1 MSFRLP
7 ALWRPVPFIHRST
20 PIRKLSK
27 GHDPDNGGT
36 KDDTVKTWA
45 RLALGS
51 LLVAAETKYA
61 RSGDLHL
68 AYQVVGNGPFDLLF
82 LADWVNHIELQWEEP
97 RQERFLEALA
107 SFSRLILFNPR
118 GMGASDPIPISDVP
132 TVEQWMD
139 DARTVLDAVGSERP
153 ALFGAGIGGVICSV
167 FAATYP
173 ERVRSLV
180 LFNSTA
186 RSTQDPPDY
195 PFGNPPEMI
204 EMLRQLVE
212 QSWGTPQN
220 VATML
225 PVLAPDEASD
235 PRLQA
240 WLARMERMAASPGMA
255 AAVQR
260 MLFGIDIRQALPA
273 IQAPT
278 LVIHR
283 AGVRLLTVEMGR
295 YLGRHI
301 PGATYKE
308 LPGAGYAYWAGDQQE
323 LLDEVEEFLTGSRSA
338 GPPDRVLATVL
349 FTDIVGSTA
358 TASEVGDRRWK
369 SLIREHDEIVRRE
382 LGRHRG
388 REVHTTGDGVLA
400 TFDGP
405 ARAIR
410 CAVAIRDAVRD
421 ANLQIR
427 AGLHTGEIELQ
438 GDDIAGIA
446 VHIGARVSALAGP
459 GEILVSRTV
468 MDLVTG
474 SGLEFEDRGSH
485 VLKGVPGEWQLFS
498 LVG

>member
-1 MSFRLP
+1 
-7 ALWRPVPFIHRST
+7 
-20 PIRKLSK
+20 
-27 GHDPDNGGT
+27 
-36 KDDTVKTWA
+36 
-45 RLALGS
+45 
-51 LLVAAETKYA
+51 LVAAETRYA
-61 RSGDLHL
+61 RAGDLHI
-68 AYQVVGNGPFDLLF
+68 AYQVVGDGPIDLLF

-97 RQERFLEALA
+97 HQERFLEALA

-118 GMGASDPIPISDVP
+118 GMGASDPIPITDAP

-139 DARTVLDAVGSERP
+139 DARTVLDEVGAERP
-153 ALFGAGIGGVICSV
+153 ALFGAGIGGVICSL

-173 ERVRSLV
+173 ERVRALV
-180 LFNSTA
+180 LFNSTS
-186 RSTQDPPDY
+186 RSTQDLPDY
-195 PFGNPPEMI
+195 PFGSPPEMVEI
-204 EMLRQLVE
+204 LRELVQ

-225 PVLAPDEASD
+225 PVLAPEEAAD

-240 WLARMERMAASPGMA
+240 WLGRMERMAASPGMA

-260 MLFGIDIRQALPA
+260 MLLSIDIRHALSA

-278 LVIHR
+278 LVMHR
-283 AGVRLLTVEMGR
+283 VGVRILTVQMGR
-295 YLGRHI
+295 YLGQHI
-301 PGATYKE
+301 PGAIYKE
-308 LPGAGYAYWAGDQQE
+308 LPGAAHAYWAGDQQT

-358 TASEVGDRRWK
+358 TAAQLGDRRWK
-369 SLIREHDEIVRRE
+369 EVIREHEAIIDRE
-382 LGRHRG
+382 LARHRG
-388 REVHTTGDGVLA
+388 RHIHTTGDGVLA
-400 TFDGP
+400 MFDGP

-410 CAVAIRDAVRD
+410 CAVAIRDAVR
-421 ANLQIR
+421 ATNLEIR

-438 GDDIAGIA
+438 GSDVAGIA
-446 VHIGARVSALAGP
+446 VHIGARVSAMAGP

-468 MDLVTG
+468 VDLVTG

-498 LVG
+498 LVA